1 MHVFLPGAHIQP
13 HNFAKHRVNQQWHN
27 WLQVKGRYK
36 NYNFMSEYDM
46 DAVVLLTNMNHLMP
60 FVQEGII
67 SNTSDQIECG

>member
-1 MHVFLPGAHIQP
+1 
-13 HNFAKHRVNQQWHN
+13 
-27 WLQVKGRYK
+27 
-36 NYNFMSEYDM
+36 MSEYDM